1 MVILSAQDS
10 DANINTISKI
20 FFKKYPNLNSIISS
34 SAEEIITFLSSV
46 ENNITKA
53 HWIYENAL
61 TLKEE
66 SEIPTEMT
74 ELMQLK
80 GVGRKSANVIIRELN
95 LKAKGIIVDL
105 HVIRVSPRIGLVP
118 PIKDG
123 NKIEKL
129 LMNLLPES
137 IWGDIGMSLS
147 FLGREIC
154 RPANPKCVMC
164 PINNTCN
171 YYKINSLNI

>member
-80 GVGRKSANVIIRELN
+80 GVGRN
-95 LKAKGIIVDL
+95 
-105 HVIRVSPRIGLVP
+105 
-118 PIKDG
+118 
-123 NKIEKL
+123 L
-129 LMNLLPES
+129 LMLLYE
-137 IWGDIGMSLS
+137 
-147 FLGREIC
+147 
-154 RPANPKCVMC
+154 N
-164 PINNTCN
+164 
-171 YYKINSLNI
+171 